1 MVCCVGFLSIYGTM
15 STMGKCPKQ
24 MRRKSLSFGQTTL
37 GLPPPWPL
45 AFPFLREKNS
55 ILQLAGGR
63 LRNPHWGY
71 LIWFAPGCWSVRPH
85 IFWHH
90 PACPLCLWP
99 VSNVTQRV
107 GWAHRLIGDWVIG
120 WAFSPLIN
128 CLGIRSGFNFG
139 LLTPCENWNCECWGG
154 AYTGCFFSSLVPP

>member
-15 STMGKCPKQ
+15 STMGKCPKK

-107 GWAHRLIGDWVIG
+107 GWIWI
-120 WAFSPLIN
+120 
-128 CLGIRSGFNFG
+128 SGSDNVQCSNP
-139 LLTPCENWNCECWGG
+139 TRVS
-154 AYTGCFFSSLVPP
+154 FSSQLLVELFVNWTQMQCDDTKFSCWCQTLGLH